1 VTNDKLEPP
10 KTEKC
15 PTCGGEAK
23 LDERRYTEDSQV
35 AYSCR
40 NGLSHYFFDTD
51 PHLEV
56 RRLRSELDRAF
67 KRIEALRQMR
77 DSMNRGDYDCMDWC
91 DKTSPCQNCRTK
103 MTIDAILSDAPTE
116 NKSNER

>member
-1 VTNDKLEPP
+1 VTNEKRNPP

-23 LDERRYTEDSQV
+23 LDERRYTEQDEV

-40 NGLSHYFFDTD
+40 NGLSHYFFDSD

-56 RRLRSELDRAF
+56 RRLRSELDRAR
-67 KRIEALRQMR
+67 KVVKSIAALNPDDDTDYGWNEWGEADCYRQAVKIAK
-77 DSMNRGDYDCMDWC
+77 GYL
-91 DKTSPCQNCRTK
+91 
-103 MTIDAILSDAPTE
+103 AADAPTE
-116 NKSNER
+116 NKSNG

>member
-1 VTNDKLEPP
+1 VTNEKRNPP

-23 LDERRYTEDSQV
+23 LDERRYTEQDEV

-51 PHLEV
+51 PRLEV
-56 RRLRSELDRAF
+56 HRLRSELDRAR
-67 KRIEALRQMR
+67 KALTDIVTPVPGEKIEGYALRV
-77 DSMNRGDYDCMDWC
+77 NLTAH
-91 DKTSPCQNCRTK
+91 KALAAFN
-103 MTIDAILSDAPTE
+103 APTE
-116 NKSNER
+116 NKNG

>member
-1 VTNDKLEPP
+1 VTTDKRNPP

-56 RRLRSELDRAF
+56 RRLRSELDRA
-67 KRIEALRQMR
+67 KKVVEALRKISR
-77 DSMNRGDYDCMDWC
+77 EYDCTVMNLTGMPCGDC
-91 DKTSPCQNCRTK
+91 AKCTADKSL
-103 MTIDAILSDAPTE
+103 AAYDAPTE
-116 NKSNER
+116 NK